1 MKYKAYINLNNDNS
15 NYTLALSGIKNS
27 SRVLDVGC
35 ASGMIGEFL
44 FNEKKC
50 EVVGIEYDDNFIE
63 KAREKKVYKDLFQID
78 LNNADNQFNPNY
90 IGYFDYI
97 LLADVIEH
105 VYSPEQTINSLKKL
119 LKTDG
124 VFIFSIP
131 NISHGSIKLKL
142 LNNKF
147 EYTPM
152 GLLDETHIRFFTI
165 DNVISLM
172 NKTGLEIKSLERV
185 FEGFWKT
192 AQIHDE
198 SDYSGAVLR
207 YVKKDLESYS
217 YQYIVI
223 AKLSDSK
230 ELEIKNYQFKPISDL
245 QKLRLKKYLKSTKLK
260 FGKRIEKY
268 FKKIRNKIFNARK

>member
-1 MKYKAYINLNNDNS
+1 MK
-15 NYTLALSGIKNS
+15 
-27 SRVLDVGC
+27 
-35 ASGMIGEFL
+35 FL
-44 FNEKKC
+44 
-50 EVVGIEYDDNFIE
+50 
-63 KAREKKVYKDLFQID
+63 R
-78 LNNADNQFNPNY
+78 
-90 IGYFDYI
+90 
-97 LLADVIEH
+97 LL
-105 VYSPEQTINSLKKL
+105 Q
-119 LKTDG
+119 
-124 VFIFSIP
+124 
-131 NISHGSIKLKL
+131 
-142 LNNKF
+142 
-147 EYTPM
+147 
-152 GLLDETHIRFFTI
+152 
-165 DNVISLM
+165 
-172 NKTGLEIKSLERV
+172 
-185 FEGFWKT
+185 KT